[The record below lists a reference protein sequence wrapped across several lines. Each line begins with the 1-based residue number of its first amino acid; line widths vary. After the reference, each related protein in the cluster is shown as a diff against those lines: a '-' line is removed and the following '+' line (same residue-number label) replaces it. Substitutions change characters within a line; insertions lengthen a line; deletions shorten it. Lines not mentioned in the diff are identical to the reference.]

1 MEDDYPARG
10 SRTWLWSLL
19 LLLVAFVGGVAAMGY
34 AVTHDQRTAS
44 WMHVESS
51 GQAKAD
57 ADMARRIVVDRTPPP
72 AVAPAQA
79 ATPASDPQTVTRLAT
94 LEDKVD
100 DIEAQAK
107 EATGDASRA
116 EGLLV
121 AFAARRAL
129 DRGTELGYI
138 EGLLRQRFGQSQP
151 QAVAVILSAAR
162 QPVTLADLQT
172 GLDAAGPQLS
182 AGGVPQQ
189 SWWQSVRQELAG
201 LVVVHRAGEPSN
213 QPADRVARAGRRLE
227 AGQVDLALAEVVR
240 LPDHRAAS
248 KWIVDARRYIA
259 GRTALDQIETA
270 ALLDPNA
277 DGGAGPWPGRAGPAP
292 AAAPRPAPR
301 TSATD

>member
-1 MEDDYPARG
+1 MEDDFPARG

-34 AVTHDQRTAS
+34 AVTHDQRTAH
-44 WMHVESS
+44 WMRMETAD
-51 GQAKAD
+51 QAKSD
-57 ADMARRIVVDRTPPP
+57 ADMARRIVVDRAPPP
-72 AVAPAQA
+72 AAAPPPSSAAPA
-79 ATPASDPQTVTRLAT
+79 TDPQTANRLTT

-182 AGGVPQQ
+182 AGGPVQ
-189 SWWQSVRQELAG
+189 SGWWQNVRQELAG

-277 DGGAGPWPGRAGPAP
+277 NGGAGPWPGKAEPVPAP
-292 AAAPRPAPR
+292 AHPAPR
-301 TSATD
+301 TAPTD